1 METCRWIH
9 GHTVPE
15 TTPSNKNCVRWDI
28 HVIKVEWNIRVLNL
42 MPWYGTLLCKS
53 LKPPLFSLSFV
64 REMGATIYWN
74 AHIVDEE
81 KPICTIL
88 FLSFFSGSVFG
99 IMLKMMLFGK
109 LLTLDQNQYCSV
121 FIIHLFWQDL
131 QHHWLRWSPKP
142 MTEPPVCFRQLQ
154 ELTVC
159 RPPDLLCTYWWQFKR
174 KIWHWDSS
182 LLQTRWMLS
191 KWINWRARC
200 SS

>member
-1 METCRWIH
+1 
-9 GHTVPE
+9 
-15 TTPSNKNCVRWDI
+15 
-28 HVIKVEWNIRVLNL
+28 

-74 AHIVDEE
+74 VHIVDEE

>member
-74 AHIVDEE
+74 VHIVDEE

-88 FLSFFSGSVFG
+88 FLSFFSGMFLLRWQCVWDHAENDAIWKALNIGSKSVLFCVYNSSMLTRSPTPLAQMEPQTNDRASSVF
-99 IMLKMMLFGK
+99 
-109 LLTLDQNQYCSV
+109 
-121 FIIHLFWQDL
+121 
-131 QHHWLRWSPKP
+131 
-142 MTEPPVCFRQLQ
+142 
-154 ELTVC
+154 
-159 RPPDLLCTYWWQFKR
+159 
-174 KIWHWDSS
+174 
-182 LLQTRWMLS
+182 
-191 KWINWRARC
+191 
-200 SS
+200 